1 MFCGII
7 KTIND
12 IISQIIFPRY
22 LIMAEGSAKV
32 IGQQIAKLRK
42 EKDLT
47 QEELANKLCI
57 TAQAVSK
64 WERGVG
70 LPDATLLPS
79 IAEALGVSIGLL
91 FGEETQQVPPFP
103 ESCDGLPL
111 VAKNE
116 QVGCYSDKK
125 VLSASDTEITFA
137 DGSRADFESRTV
149 INRGRGEI
157 RFYELEFVQWK
168 VDAKVTSLEKRFS
181 DFESLYLSCSIP
193 CTARVLLADGS
204 FEGVK
209 ATGSAVFISLIEAD
223 VSGSTLEVRIKSL
236 NSGISHEDKQQNKL
250 DVYIPATCNK
260 SAKLKISGSAN
271 INAYSDFETLTMSVS
286 GSGNICAKNAGDAS
300 ASIAGSGI
308 IEFGEVSKS
317 CETSIAGSGVINAKS
332 FGKSAAVKISG
343 SGEVSAESAGSLSAN
358 IAGSGDISV
367 RNINGELSFV
377 LSGSGELSCGGN
389 ADKLKVKIS
398 GSGDLNGKHLTVGD
412 ANIDLAGASKVEL
425 GRIVN
430 QSLERLSK
438 SSKLIVHQ
446 RG

>member
-1 MFCGII
+1 
-7 KTIND
+7 
-12 IISQIIFPRY
+12 
-22 LIMAEGSAKV
+22 MAEGSAKV

-91 FGEETQQVPPFP
+91 FGEETQQAPPFP

-125 VLSASDTEITFA
+125 VLSTSDTEITFA

-157 RFYELEFVQWK
+157 RFYELEFVQWN
-168 VDAKVTSLEKRFS
+168 VDKNVTSLKKSFS
-181 DFESLYLSCSIP
+181 GFEIESIYLSCSIP
-193 CTARVLLADGS
+193 CTARVMLSDGS

-209 ATGSAVFISLIEAD
+209 ASGSPIFISLID
-223 VSGSTLEVRIKSL
+223 TTISGNTLEVRIKSL
-236 NSGISHEDKQQNKL
+236 NNGISHEDKQKNKL
-250 DVYIPATCNK
+250 DIYIPKVCNK
-260 SAKLKISGSAN
+260 SARLKISGSAN
-271 INAYSDFETLTMSVS
+271 ISTCSDFETLSMSVS
-286 GSGNICAKNAGDAS
+286 GSGNISAKNAGS
-300 ASIAGSGI
+300 AAA
-308 IEFGEVSKS
+308 
-317 CETSIAGSGVINAKS
+317 SIAGSGVIVFGDVSESSEVSIAGSGVIKAKS
-332 FGKSAAVKISG
+332 FGKKAVVKISG
-343 SGEVSAESAGSLSAN
+343 SGEISGDSAGGLSAN

-367 RNINGELSFV
+367 KDVNGDLSLV
-377 LSGSGELSCGGN
+377 VAGSGDLSCGGK
-389 ADKLKVKIS
+389 AGKLTVKIS
-398 GSGDLNGKHLTVGD
+398 GSGDLNGKDLSVD
-412 ANIDLAGASKVEL
+412 EAEIDLSGSSKVEL
-425 GRIVN
+425 GRIIN
-430 QSLERLSK
+430 QSCEKLSK
-438 SSKLIVHQ
+438 SAKLIVHQ